1 MKNTIRDY
9 IDCIILATAIALEDD
24 LLTEDGNIHKWK
36 DYVYEECGVKVYRY
50 SDLAKP

>member
-1 MKNTIRDY
+1 LKNTIRDY

-36 DYVYEECGVKVYRY
+36 DYVYEEYGVKVYRY